1 MQIHRRLL
9 HDDAKGV
16 GEALNET
23 AYGKGIIARGRHY
36 VSFGSASGIFNTLK
50 AQERL
55 IQLEKLMQ
63 SWTFFSDAK
72 NIDFESWKNNYV
84 NTVSSKPITSTKLIV
99 CERFRPC
106 ECKITFDQCRKYLLC
121 HVLRNVAK

>member
-1 MQIHRRLL
+1 ML
-9 HDDAKGV
+9 HDDAFGV

-23 AYGKGIIARGRHY
+23 AYGKGIIARGKHY
-36 VSFGSASGIFNTLK
+36 VSIGSANGIVNTLK

-72 NIDFESWKNNYV
+72 NIDFNSWKNNYV
-84 NTVSSKPITSTKLIV
+84 NKV
-99 CERFRPC
+99 C
-106 ECKITFDQCRKYLLC
+106 
-121 HVLRNVAK
+121 VV